1 MLLEKGCK
9 ERVAYGGGSWTV
21 LGGIS
26 ASGKTQ
32 LEVVTEPRLPTLNA
46 ERYIRECLE
55 PHVIPYADYVGPIFL
70 FMHDNARAHAAGIVR
85 EYLRDVNITVM
96 DWPARS
102 PDMNPIEH
110 MWDELKRRVRA
121 HENGRGAAAWVRRYW
136 RAWVGEVVG
145 TALLVLLGVATLMA
159 GVPAPL
165 THPALAFG
173 FVVLIN
179 VEIFGPVSGCHLN
192 PAVTLAAL
200 LYGKIAPALAATYV
214 VAQLVGSTL
223 GYLLLTVLTPAG
235 QPHGAGC
242 TATQLH
248 PAAAAGVEALLTG
261 SLVLL
266 CCALWTAH
274 DDANPD
280 RAASIKLGCG
290 IAGLVYA
297 GVGMLHL
304 AHSVTLPEYLPRCT
318 LPVTVQYTVDTVNLL
333 RSCPINFRKK
343 IVGSD
348 YIKYNIIN
356 VVISGFLRDSH
367 KTLVNGD
374 EDRHK
379 SITSNFVA
387 YVDYISNA
395 LDNEGDVHAVYTDF
409 KKALDLVYHDL
420 LILKLK
426 HGHLTG
432 ASLNPAR
439 SLGPAL
445 VQNFWKNHWVYW
457 VGPLGGAALAA
468 LLHRFVLRPRPAPPV
483 SATLRDPAREPCARD
498 EALPLH
504 DKV

>member
-1 MLLEKGCK
+1 MIFIQKSIAFNK
-9 ERVAYGGGSWTV
+9 AH
-21 LGGIS
+21 I
-26 ASGKTQ
+26 
-32 LEVVTEPRLPTLNA
+32 RLV
-46 ERYIRECLE
+46 RRSS
-55 PHVIPYADYVGPIFL
+55 
-70 FMHDNARAHAAGIVR
+70 MSHD
-85 EYLRDVNITVM
+85 
-96 DWPARS
+96 
-102 PDMNPIEH
+102 
-110 MWDELKRRVRA
+110 
-121 HENGRGAAAWVRRYW
+121 ENGRGAAAWVRRYW

-214 VAQLVGSTL
+214 VAQLAGSTL

-280 RAASIKLGCG
+280 RAASVKLGCG

-297 GVGMLHL
+297 G
-304 AHSVTLPEYLPRCT
+304 
-318 LPVTVQYTVDTVNLL
+318 
-333 RSCPINFRKK
+333 
-343 IVGSD
+343 
-348 YIKYNIIN
+348 
-356 VVISGFLRDSH
+356 
-367 KTLVNGD
+367 
-374 EDRHK
+374 
-379 SITSNFVA
+379 
-387 YVDYISNA
+387 
-395 LDNEGDVHAVYTDF
+395 
-409 KKALDLVYHDL
+409 
-420 LILKLK
+420 
-426 HGHLTG
+426 GHLTG

-445 VQNFWKNHWVYW
+445 VQNFWKNHWVSTYKTF
-457 VGPLGGAALAA
+457 LQ
-468 LLHRFVLRPRPAPPV
+468 
-483 SATLRDPAREPCARD
+483 T
-498 EALPLH
+498 
-504 DKV
+504 